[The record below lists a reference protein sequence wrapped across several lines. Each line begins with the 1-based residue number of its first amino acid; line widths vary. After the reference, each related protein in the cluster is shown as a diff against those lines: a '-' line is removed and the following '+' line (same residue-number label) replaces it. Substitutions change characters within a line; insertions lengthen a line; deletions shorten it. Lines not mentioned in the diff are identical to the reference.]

1 MQDLLGFEK
10 MVTPIIIRILY
21 FLGLLGVL
29 AATVISL
36 FQGRILAAIGI
47 LVFGAIMVRVYSELL
62 ILLFRIHDNLVSIN
76 QQMKDRNSSGL

>member
-1 MQDLLGFEK
+1 MQDLLGFDK

-29 AATVISL
+29 AATVVSL
-36 FQGRILAAIGI
+36 FQGRILAAIGV